1 VTRTPELTSLS
12 PWAQAHGA
20 YDASSVKTPARLI
33 TVAHGTR
40 TAAGNLVAAAV
51 TEAAGLRLGVPA
63 TTSYVELCAPLFADV
78 AAGVCA
84 PTVVVPLL
92 LSTGYHL
99 RHDLPAAVLGSPDP
113 GLVRLGSSLG
123 PDPLLARAQVDR
135 LRAAGAVP
143 GQPVVL
149 VAAGSSD
156 PLATADLEGAA
167 ALLADAWEAPVRL
180 ATLSGLGPRL
190 HDVVRA
196 GDAVSPYLMATGYFH
211 RKARHDALAAGASV
225 VADVIGPHPLL
236 VDLVCARAGSLASEL
251 VQA

>member
-1 VTRTPELTSLS
+1 MTP
-12 PWAQAHGA
+12 
-20 YDASSVKTPARLI
+20 VRLV

-40 TAAGNLVAAAV
+40 TAAGNLVAAELTA
-51 TEAAGLRLGVPA
+51 AAGARLGVTA
-63 TTSYVELCAPLFADV
+63 TTSYVELCDPLFADV
-78 AAGVCA
+78 ALAVEQ

-99 RHDLPAAVLGSPDP
+99 RHDLPTAVEAAPRPDLVHLG
-113 GLVRLGSSLG
+113 RALG
-123 PDPLLARAQVDR
+123 PDPLLAAAQADR
-135 LRAAGAVP
+135 LREAGATP

-167 ALLADAWEAPVRL
+167 DLLAHAWGATVRL
-180 ATLSGLGPRL
+180 ATLSGLGSRPE
-190 HDVVRA
+190 HVVRA
-196 GDAVSPYLMATGYFH
+196 GDAVSPYLLATGYFH

-236 VDLVCARAGSLASEL
+236 VDLVCARVAALASGL
-251 VQA
+251 PSGKAHAG